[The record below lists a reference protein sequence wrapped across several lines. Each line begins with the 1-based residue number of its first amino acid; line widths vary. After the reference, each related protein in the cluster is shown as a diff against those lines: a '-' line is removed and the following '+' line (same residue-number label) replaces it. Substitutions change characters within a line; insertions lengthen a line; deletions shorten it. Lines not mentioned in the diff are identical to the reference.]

1 MNALFFNLFKKTYR
15 KESVSGFILIIG
27 AVDAVIGGVGGRWT
41 LLSFGLSMI
50 LASML
55 LRWYKLQQAETVVTN
70 KSPRYFLPPSKS
82 RPPLPL
88 LTKKKPHQ

>member
-15 KESVSGFILIIG
+15 KESISSFIFILG

-41 LLSFGLSMI
+41 LLSFGLLMVLTS
-50 LASML
+50 AL
-55 LRWYKLQQAETVVTN
+55 LRWYKMQKADTLESD
-70 KSPRYFLPPSKS
+70 KSSRYFLPPSPS

-88 LTKKKPHQ
+88 LKKKKPHS